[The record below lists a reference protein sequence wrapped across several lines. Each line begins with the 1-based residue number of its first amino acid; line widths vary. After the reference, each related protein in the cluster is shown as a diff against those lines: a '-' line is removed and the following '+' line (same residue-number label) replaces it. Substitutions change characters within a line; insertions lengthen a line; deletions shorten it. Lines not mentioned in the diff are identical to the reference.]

1 MGVVA
6 GTRGRGRPTTS
17 AMSARSMPSTRTDA
31 GSHRRS
37 VAIRGVISSSG
48 SSSTNASVSGYSPR
62 HRTSQLLQQRQRAAD
77 VRTQSALASRTA
89 SSLCRDAAKLESHC
103 NYDNQSGGTKNNKN
117 KNSAIATRTATRTTT
132 ATTTATATTPKV
144 RTGKAGRT
152 TNTTESVSFAGQPHT
167 IHSKCGCQGCVSGL
181 QLMADICQHAKTLP
195 MDPLLLATIQSRI
208 NTTHSPL
215 YGLANLVQDV
225 TQLLMPLTGSSPL
238 HATRRSSTPV
248 ALAKQLRQS
257 LEQVCTQL
265 HSPQT
270 PSTSLFSAIA
280 TIPTPQSEEQRT
292 PSPSPPLLLLTP
304 SSSSSLSLCNKQRS
318 FSSLD
323 PAAVLNALGS
333 GVPPSPSI
341 IPTATIIP
349 TETTLSPLSSSR
361 KPFYSTIPTT
371 TPTTIPTTIPT
382 LTTIPTTASR
392 CSLSSSTDYNIVS
405 HSKLS
410 LLPDNMVAI
419 IKQSHHTLCDDIATD
434 PESTLPS
441 PKSLDA
447 VEAVL
452 SHNPLSLPLFKRSN
466 NSTAISPSVLGTVAT
481 TATTGTSVAST
492 STVVAEPPTP
502 PTDSVDLHSPPTWDS
517 LEHATV
523 SLGEQ
528 DDHSNQ
534 HDRPTSISKDPKRSS
549 TSKLTSSA
557 DTSSGNRKCNY
568 CGATSTPM
576 WRHGPGVYKNLCNSC
591 GVKWRRGKI
600 LQSKQ
605 LRHPLCG
612 PPKPQRRSTTPLVAV
627 SATPSISLSALS
639 SEASM
644 DTDTTPSPTTRRAVA
659 LSETESNDAVVVD
672 ALSEPLLVDH
682 VLTTTTTTSPP
693 SELDLDPPTCWN
705 SNTPRHMS
713 LPNIMSRS
721 VSAAPPST
729 LASGGGITRHNRRRR
744 SSSGPGL
751 NHSNSRDP
759 STIPTVPITGSTT
772 GTTTGSTTVPTTVP
786 TTGST
791 LLKHTSTTVASLQ
804 PLVTS
809 SLLSADH
816 VCCPPAIL
824 MDSVVSF
831 VIGEEEKEKKKMLT
845 AAVGIAEHDD
855 NAMVV
860 MDCINHNDVL
870 MSCQTPLKEPTPD
883 SLISMQTT
891 ITTTTLQSSLPT
903 IAESPSPSPQT
914 PLSTTAAAAAS
925 AAVLHQT
932 LDSSA
937 FPFTPA
943 SSMDMCLDTKDISLL
958 QDSTRTAGTAASILV
973 DPMLVDEPDS
983 FLTETTPQV
992 SFASPESLV
1001 ELQPRVAADEQKN
1014 SMLAQ
1019 QQQLLLSDPQS
1030 TVIKPVSPPLTLL
1043 PETALVPPLSS
1054 HPSAHSSSQP
1064 KPAPI
1069 RIRLPKIHLN
1079 SGANSSSNNK
1089 PSNVGSVDTLASD
1102 RSTSKHDTPNNYS
1115 FASPSARSLRT
1126 HEFATLLKMVPK
1138 EKIEGFADILASGL
1152 DDSHKEAMV
1161 RGEQVNVSVML
1172 LRQPTWQSLWDYA
1185 RACC

>member
-1 MGVVA
+1 
-6 GTRGRGRPTTS
+6 
-17 AMSARSMPSTRTDA
+17 
-31 GSHRRS
+31 
-37 VAIRGVISSSG
+37 
-48 SSSTNASVSGYSPR
+48 
-62 HRTSQLLQQRQRAAD
+62 
-77 VRTQSALASRTA
+77 
-89 SSLCRDAAKLESHC
+89 
-103 NYDNQSGGTKNNKN
+103 
-117 KNSAIATRTATRTTT
+117 
-132 ATTTATATTPKV
+132 
-144 RTGKAGRT
+144 
-152 TNTTESVSFAGQPHT
+152 
-167 IHSKCGCQGCVSGL
+167 
-181 QLMADICQHAKTLP
+181 
-195 MDPLLLATIQSRI
+195 
-208 NTTHSPL
+208 
-215 YGLANLVQDV
+215 
-225 TQLLMPLTGSSPL
+225 
-238 HATRRSSTPV
+238 
-248 ALAKQLRQS
+248 
-257 LEQVCTQL
+257 
-265 HSPQT
+265 
-270 PSTSLFSAIA
+270 
-280 TIPTPQSEEQRT
+280 
-292 PSPSPPLLLLTP
+292 
-304 SSSSSLSLCNKQRS
+304 
-318 FSSLD
+318 
-323 PAAVLNALGS
+323 
-333 GVPPSPSI
+333 
-341 IPTATIIP
+341 
-349 TETTLSPLSSSR
+349 
-361 KPFYSTIPTT
+361 
-371 TPTTIPTTIPT
+371 
-382 LTTIPTTASR
+382 
-392 CSLSSSTDYNIVS
+392 
-405 HSKLS
+405 
-410 LLPDNMVAI
+410 MVAI

-452 SHNPLSLPLFKRSN
+452 SHNPLSLPLFKRK
-466 NSTAISPSVLGTVAT
+466 
-481 TATTGTSVAST
+481 
-492 STVVAEPPTP
+492 
-502 PTDSVDLHSPPTWDS
+502 
-517 LEHATV
+517 HATV

-744 SSSGPGL
+744 SSSGP
-751 NHSNSRDP
+751 
-759 STIPTVPITGSTT
+759 
-772 GTTTGSTTVPTTVP
+772 
-786 TTGST
+786 
-791 LLKHTSTTVASLQ
+791 
-804 PLVTS
+804 
-809 SLLSADH
+809 
-816 VCCPPAIL
+816 
-824 MDSVVSF
+824 VVSF

>member
-238 HATRRSSTPV
+238 HATRRFIYPGRSCQAAASVT
-248 ALAKQLRQS
+248 R
-257 LEQVCTQL
+257 
-265 HSPQT
+265 
-270 PSTSLFSAIA
+270 TSVHAA
-280 TIPTPQSEEQRT
+280 
-292 PSPSPPLLLLTP
+292 
-304 SSSSSLSLCNKQRS
+304 SLSTDTRS

-481 TATTGTSVAST
+481 TATTTTGTSVAST

>member
-89 SSLCRDAAKLESHC
+89 PSLCRDAAKLESHC

-481 TATTGTSVAST
+481 TATTTTGTK
-492 STVVAEPPTP
+492 
-502 PTDSVDLHSPPTWDS
+502 
-517 LEHATV
+517 HATV

-627 SATPSISLSALS
+627 
-639 SEASM
+639 
-644 DTDTTPSPTTRRAVA
+644 RAVA

-1069 RIRLPKIHLN
+1069 RIRLPKIHL
-1079 SGANSSSNNK
+1079 K
-1089 PSNVGSVDTLASD
+1089 QCD